1 MQQPWQMAPVLG
13 KILSPSI
20 QCCAADSR
28 FMRTATRPNMT
39 ATPASLW
46 QRTLE
51 LLRTELTPNAFTMWI
66 QPLRAEETPE
76 GLRLFAF
83 NPHFTNTL
91 NKTYRTQIE
100 RAVRQI
106 SGQRDYG
113 VEILLDAHPQLGL
126 PEDPAAAAAPES
138 GEAPLPVPESRAGKS
153 RKKNLGT
160 SLNPLFTFENFI
172 EGPSN
177 QMAAKYCHY
186 VVDQLGNTQH
196 NPFFIYGPTGLGKT
210 HLMHAVGH
218 QLMKQNPGAKVLYL
232 TSEYFVQRLVTA
244 LQKGQVDAFKDE
256 CRSQDLLLID
266 DVHLLA
272 GKEKSLTEFAAL
284 FNVLLDQSRQIIL
297 TSNRHPK
304 LLTELQERLT
314 SRLSWGVAVE
324 VEPPALETR
333 VEILLKKA
341 ELVQLHLPR
350 TCALFIAENV
360 AGNVRELEGALNK
373 VRLTANFK
381 GIDINLALIR
391 ESLKDILAMRAQV
404 VNIENIQRVVCE
416 YFQIA
421 HKDLIGPK
429 RTRIFAR
436 PRQLAMGLARE
447 LTDESF
453 PEIGQ
458 AFGGRDHTTVMHACD
473 KVSELRNTDRGFAQD
488 YQELLRLLQ
497 S

>member
-1 MQQPWQMAPVLG
+1 
-13 KILSPSI
+13 
-20 QCCAADSR
+20 
-28 FMRTATRPNMT
+28 MT
-39 ATPASLW
+39 VSALTLW
-46 QRTLE
+46 QHSLE
-51 LLRTELTPNAFTMWI
+51 LLRSELTPNAFTMWI
-66 QPLRAEETPE
+66 QPLRAEVAQDSI
-76 GLRLFAF
+76 RLFAF

-106 SGQRDYG
+106 SGNPDFG
-113 VEILLDAHPQLGL
+113 VEILLDAHPQLEGS
-126 PEDPAAAAAPES
+126 DP
-138 GEAPLPVPESRAGKS
+138 PLLVNAQGGQTDSPQPHAENKPKS
-153 RKKNLGT
+153 RRKSAVGA
-160 SLNPLFTFENFI
+160 LNPLFTFENFI

-177 QMAAKYCHY
+177 QMAAQYGHA
-186 VVDQLGNTQH
+186 VLQQLGHTQH

-218 QLMKQNPGAKVLYL
+218 QLLQHKPAAKVLYL
-232 TSEYFVQRLVTA
+232 TSEHFVQRFVSA
-244 LQKGQVDAFKDE
+244 LQKKQIDAFKDE

-272 GKEKSLTEFAAL
+272 GKEKSLTEFASL
-284 FNVLLDQSRQIIL
+284 FNVLLEQSRQIIL

-304 LLTELQERLT
+304 QLTELHERLT
-314 SRLSWGVAVE
+314 SRLSWGVAIE

-341 ELVQLHLPR
+341 SLAEMVLPR
-350 TCALFIAENV
+350 ACALFIAKNV

-381 GIDINLALIR
+381 GVEVDLALINECLR
-391 ESLKDILAMRAQV
+391 DVLALRAQV
-404 VNIENIQRVVCE
+404 VNIDNIQRVVCE
-416 YFQIA
+416 FFQIA
-421 HKDLIGPK
+421 HRDLVGPK

-473 KVSELRNTDRGFAQD
+473 KVMELRQSDQAFAQD
-488 YQELLRLLQ
+488 YQQLLRLLQ